1 MFKWNGRIAGLAVI
15 AALALGV
22 GCTSHEDP
30 TSPSVEPPSQ
40 LLGSVL
46 SPVLSLADLLTCS
59 PQPYASTT
67 KVVGREGGV
76 IVVGSHVL
84 TIPEGALAQRV
95 TIKAEQ
101 MRGSVNSVRLS
112 PEGLQFAKSAQL
124 TMSYR
129 NCALVLL
136 PKRIAYTTEL
146 LKVIQLLPSL
156 DLFGS
161 KVVTSPIDHFSR
173 YVVAY

>member
-1 MFKWNGRIAGLAVI
+1 MFNWNRGIAAAAVL

-22 GCTSHEDP
+22 GCTSNEGP
-30 TSPSVEPPSQ
+30 VAPSVEPPSL
-40 LLGSVL
+40 LLGELL
-46 SPVLSLADLLTCS
+46 SITDLLTCS
-59 PQPYASTT
+59 PQPYAATT
-67 KVVGREGGV
+67 SVVGREGGV
-76 IVVGSHVL
+76 VTVGSHVL
-84 TIPEGALAQRV
+84 TIPAGALGQRV

-112 PEGLQFAKSAQL
+112 PEGLRFAKPAQL

-129 NCALVLL
+129 NCALVLF

-146 LKVIQLLPSL
+146 LKVLQLLPSL

>member
-1 MFKWNGRIAGLAVI
+1 MFNWNRRIAALAVF

-22 GCTSHEDP
+22 GCTSDEG
-30 TSPSVEPPSQ
+30 SVAPSVEPPSQ
-40 LLGSVL
+40 LLGSLL
-46 SPVLSLADLLTCS
+46 SVTDLLTCTA
-59 PQPYASTT
+59 QPYAVTT
-67 KVVGREGGV
+67 RVVGPEGGQLA
-76 IVVGSHVL
+76 VGNHLL
-84 TIPEGALAQRV
+84 TIPEGALRQRV

-101 MRGSVNSVRLS
+101 MPGSVNSVRLS
-112 PEGLQFAKSAQL
+112 PEGLRFARPAQL

-129 NCALVLL
+129 NCSLVLL

-146 LKVIQLLPSL
+146 LRVLELLKSQ

>member
-1 MFKWNGRIAGLAVI
+1 MFNWNGRIAALAVV
-15 AALALGV
+15 AALGLGV
-22 GCTSHEDP
+22 GCTSSEGP
-30 TSPSVEPPSQ
+30 VAPSVEPPSP
-40 LLGSVL
+40 LLGSL
-46 SPVLSLADLLTCS
+46 LSLTDLLTCTA
-59 PQPYASTT
+59 QPYAVTT
-67 KVVGREGGV
+67 RVVGREGGV
-76 IVVGSHVL
+76 VAVGNHVL
-84 TIPEGALAQRV
+84 TIPEGALGQRV
-95 TIKAEQ
+95 TIQAEQ

-112 PEGLQFAKSAQL
+112 PEGLRFAKPAQL

>member
-1 MFKWNGRIAGLAVI
+1 MVNWNRRIAALAVF

-22 GCTSHEDP
+22 GCTSNEGP
-30 TSPSVEPPSQ
+30 VAPSAEPPSQ
-40 LLGSVL
+40 LLGSL
-46 SPVLSLADLLTCS
+46 LSLTDLLTCTA
-59 PQPYASTT
+59 QPYAATT
-67 KVVGREGGV
+67 RVVGREGGV
-76 IVVGSHVL
+76 VVVGNHVL
-84 TIPEGALAQRV
+84 AIPEGALRERV

-101 MRGSVNSVRLS
+101 MPGSVNSVRLS
-112 PEGLQFAKSAQL
+112 PEGLRFAKPAQL

-129 NCALVLL
+129 NCVLVLF

-146 LKVIQLLPSL
+146 LKVLELLPTR
-156 DLFGS
+156 DLFGP

>member
-1 MFKWNGRIAGLAVI
+1 MVNWNRRIAAVAVL

-22 GCTSHEDP
+22 GCTSNEGP
-30 TSPSVEPPSQ
+30 VAPSVEPPSQ
-40 LLGSVL
+40 LLGSLL
-46 SPVLSLADLLTCS
+46 SVTDLLTCT
-59 PQPYASTT
+59 PQPYAATT
-67 KVVGREGGV
+67 RVVGPEGGV
-76 IVVGSHVL
+76 LAVGNHTLV
-84 TIPEGALAQRV
+84 IPEGALRQRV

-101 MRGSVNSVRLS
+101 MRGSVNSVRFS
-112 PEGLQFAKSAQL
+112 PEGLRFAKPAQL

-136 PKRIAYTTEL
+136 PKRIAYTSEL
-146 LKVIQLLPSL
+146 LKVLELLKSR

>member
-1 MFKWNGRIAGLAVI
+1 MFKWNGRIAALGVF
-15 AALALGV
+15 AALVLGV
-22 GCTSHEDP
+22 GCTSNEGP
-30 TSPSVEPPSQ
+30 VAPSVEPPSQ

-46 SPVLSLADLLTCS
+46 SPVLSLTDLLTCTA
-59 PQPYASTT
+59 QPYASTT
-67 KVVGREGGV
+67 KVVGPEGGV
-76 IVVGSHVL
+76 VAVGNHVL
-84 TIPEGALAQRV
+84 TIPEGALSQRV

-101 MRGSVNSVRLS
+101 MSGSVNSVRLS
-112 PEGLQFAKSAQL
+112 PEGLRFAKPAKL

>member
-1 MFKWNGRIAGLAVI
+1 MFNWNGRIAGLAVF

-22 GCTSHEDP
+22 GCTSNEGP
-30 TSPSVEPPSQ
+30 VAPSAEPPSQ

-59 PQPYASTT
+59 PQPYAATT
-67 KVVGREGGV
+67 REVGPEGGV
-76 IVVGSHVL
+76 VAVGNHVL
-84 TIPEGALAQRV
+84 LIPQGALSQRV

-101 MRGSVNSVRLS
+101 MHGSVNSVRLS
-112 PEGLQFAKSAQL
+112 PEGLRFAKPAQL

-136 PKRIAYTTEL
+136 PKRIAYTSEL
-146 LKVIQLLPSL
+146 LKVLALLPSR
-156 DLFGS
+156 DLFGP

>member
-1 MFKWNGRIAGLAVI
+1 
-15 AALALGV
+15 
-22 GCTSHEDP
+22 
-30 TSPSVEPPSQ
+30 
-40 LLGSVL
+40 
-46 SPVLSLADLLTCS
+46 
-59 PQPYASTT
+59 
-67 KVVGREGGV
+67 
-76 IVVGSHVL
+76 VL
-84 TIPEGALAQRV
+84 TIPEGALGQRV
-95 TIKAEQ
+95 TIQAEQ

-112 PEGLQFAKSAQL
+112 PEGLRFAKPAQL

>member
-1 MFKWNGRIAGLAVI
+1 MVNWSRRIAALAVI

-22 GCTSHEDP
+22 GCTSNEGP
-30 TSPSVEPPSQ
+30 VAPSVEPPSQ

-46 SPVLSLADLLTCS
+46 SPVLSLTDLLTCS
-59 PQPYASTT
+59 AQPYAATT
-67 KVVGREGGV
+67 RVVGREGGV
-76 IVVGSHVL
+76 IAVGSHVL
-84 TIPEGALAQRV
+84 TIPEGALRQRV

-112 PEGLQFAKSAQL
+112 PEGLQFAKPAKL

-136 PKRIAYTTEL
+136 PKRIAYTTEQ
-146 LKVIQLLPSL
+146 LKVLQLLPTL